1 MLSEEECHMA
11 TIKRIVLDVLKPH
24 TPNIVEFAERI
35 ADGNSD
41 CRVQVTVS
49 AMDEKTESLIV
60 LITGE
65 NIEFDAVVGALK
77 SMGASLHSIDDV
89 EVVHSE

>member
-1 MLSEEECHMA
+1 
-11 TIKRIVLDVLKPH
+11 
-24 TPNIVEFAERI
+24 
-35 ADGNSD
+35 
-41 CRVQVTVS
+41 
-49 AMDEKTESLIV
+49 MDEKTESLIV